1 MPKILQSAN
10 IKEIMLLHKNLT
22 TNKEL
27 SDFYRL
33 GIFFSRCY
41 CLTTIPFL
49 ENMSMHFVSETFTS
63 HCKQWPLRSA
73 LALLKDSNW
82 VLMQVYNPTQ
92 IKGKSFS
99 PTVQRIA
106 RII

>member
-1 MPKILQSAN
+1 MPLY
-10 IKEIMLLHKNLT
+10 KNLT

-27 SDFYRL
+27 SAFNRL
-33 GIFFSRCY
+33 GIFFPRCY
-41 CLTTIPFL
+41 CLTTISFL
-49 ENMSMHFVSETFTS
+49 ENMSMHFVLETFTS

-73 LALLKDSNW
+73 LALLKDGNW
-82 VLMQVYNPTQ
+82 LLMQVYNPTQ

-99 PTVQRIA
+99 STLQRII

>member
-1 MPKILQSAN
+1 
-10 IKEIMLLHKNLT
+10 MLLYKNLT

-33 GIFFSRCY
+33 GIFFSKCY

-49 ENMSMHFVSETFTS
+49 ENMSMHFVLETFAS
-63 HCKQWPLRSA
+63 YCKKWPLGPV
-73 LALLKDSNW
+73 LALLKDGNW

-92 IKGKSFS
+92 IKRKSFS
-99 PTVQRIA
+99 PTLQRIT